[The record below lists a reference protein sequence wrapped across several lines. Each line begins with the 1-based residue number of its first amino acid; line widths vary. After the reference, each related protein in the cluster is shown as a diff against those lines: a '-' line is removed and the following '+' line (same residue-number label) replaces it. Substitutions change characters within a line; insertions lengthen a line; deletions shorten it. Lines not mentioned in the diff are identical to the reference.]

1 MTTTQTPVIRWIPQ
15 GMTQY
20 APEIGDYKKDL
31 FAVYV
36 DMAKLT
42 AIFYKGRSTKH
53 VFYNRF
59 QNVEQMKNRIN
70 TEIKALM
77 TWEDT
82 KVASKA
88 KRSQAHT
95 LKVGDVLYSSWG
107 YDQTNINFYQVTRIV
122 GKQSVEVRE
131 INSES
136 KPEDGFMTAEK
147 RAIKGA
153 FYENE
158 KPRVCRVN
166 GENNTIRLSSYEY
179 AYPDDGR
186 FHRYSWYA

>member
-1 MTTTQTPVIRWIPQ
+1 MTTATKDIVRWIPQ

-20 APEIGDYKKDL
+20 MPEIGDYRKDL

-59 QNVEQMKNRIN
+59 QNVEQMKKKIN
-70 TEIKALM
+70 DTISNLM
-77 TWEDT
+77 SWEDR
-82 KVASKA
+82 KA
-88 KRSQAHT
+88 ERKAQRSAPHT
-95 LKVGDVLYSSWG
+95 LKVGDILYSSWG

-136 KPEDGFMTAEK
+136 TPEEGFMTAKK